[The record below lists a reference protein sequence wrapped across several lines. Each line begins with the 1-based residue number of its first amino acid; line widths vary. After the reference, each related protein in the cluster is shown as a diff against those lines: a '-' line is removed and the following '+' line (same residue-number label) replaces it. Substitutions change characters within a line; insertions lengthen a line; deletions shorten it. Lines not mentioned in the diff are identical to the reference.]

1 MGILSNKRAGS
12 SIGREPVI
20 VIAKDLAPSETVQ
33 MDKSRLLGFVTELGS
48 SNSHTAILAR
58 TMNLPALIGVPVKE
72 EWSGKL
78 AIVDGY
84 QGILYIDPDE
94 ETLEKMRKKQQ
105 EDRERSR
112 LLQQL
117 KGRLTVTPDGRKIN
131 LYANIGSVSDVA
143 AVLENDAEG
152 IGLFRSEFLYLEK
165 DTYPTEEEQFQSYK
179 LAAEMMAGKKVI
191 IRTLD
196 IGADLSLIHI

>member
-1 MGILSNKRAGS
+1 MIRMRRHWK
-12 SIGREPVI
+12 
-20 VIAKDLAPSETVQ
+20 KC
-33 MDKSRLLGFVTELGS
+33 
-48 SNSHTAILAR
+48 
-58 TMNLPALIGVPVKE
+58 
-72 EWSGKL
+72 GKN
-78 AIVDGY
+78 
-84 QGILYIDPDE
+84 
-94 ETLEKMRKKQQ
+94 RQ

-196 IGADLSLIHI
+196 IGADKQVEYFHLGQEENPAMGYRAIRICLEEPRCSRPSFGLFSGPVLTERSRSCIP

>member
-1 MGILSNKRAGS
+1 M
-12 SIGREPVI
+12 
-20 VIAKDLAPSETVQ
+20 
-33 MDKSRLLGFVTELGS
+33 
-48 SNSHTAILAR
+48 
-58 TMNLPALIGVPVKE
+58 
-72 EWSGKL
+72 
-78 AIVDGY
+78 DGY

-131 LYANIGSVSDVA
+131 LYANLGSVSDVA

-152 IGLFRSEFLYLEK
+152 IGLFLK
-165 DTYPTEEEQFQSYK
+165 
-179 LAAEMMAGKKVI
+179 
-191 IRTLD
+191 
-196 IGADLSLIHI
+196 